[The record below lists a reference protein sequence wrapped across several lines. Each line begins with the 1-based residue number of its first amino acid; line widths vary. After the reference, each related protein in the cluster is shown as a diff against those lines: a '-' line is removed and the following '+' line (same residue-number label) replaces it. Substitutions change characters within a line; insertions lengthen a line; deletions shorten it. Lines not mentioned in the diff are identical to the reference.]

1 VAASDSVSVDEATLV
16 VVPPGESHVEVRFWA
31 RTHQVPLTDREREV
45 ALLADQRGQ
54 IGDRAA
60 ELAGEH
66 VSD

>member
-1 VAASDSVSVDEATLV
+1 VAASDTVSVDEATLV
-16 VVPPGESHVEVRFWA
+16 VVPP
-31 RTHQVPLTDREREV
+31 DREREV